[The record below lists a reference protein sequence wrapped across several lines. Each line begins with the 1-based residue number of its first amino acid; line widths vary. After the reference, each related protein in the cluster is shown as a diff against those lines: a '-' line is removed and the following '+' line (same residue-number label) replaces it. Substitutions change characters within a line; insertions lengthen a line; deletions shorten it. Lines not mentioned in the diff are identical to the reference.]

1 MANHR
6 AEKPSASRRYPRD
19 AKVIRSRSERAQQA
33 QPTRRVQPP
42 EPVQAPQPVQ
52 PVQPAQPLQASA
64 GRGGKRRAV
73 KDARRTGARKNLF
86 PALPSPPTLVGAAAL
101 ALAATGAVTISS
113 TGLGQ
118 FGSDDFQKA
127 AAQASV
133 LNGASSIGSSDA
145 LSGRLRA
152 VSRDSERQALQ
163 DAADQRLQAAAEA
176 QAKQRNAA
184 LAALAA
190 SAEKHANLLAMNAW
204 GLPIPLGSFTLT
216 AGFGEC
222 SLLWSHCHTG
232 LDFAAPEGTPIQAVA
247 SGVVTDVGWAG
258 AYGNRTVVT
267 LTDGTELWYCHQSAF
282 EVSMGQTVTRGQ
294 VIGRVG
300 ATGNVTG
307 PHLHLEVRPGGG
319 DPVDPY
325 PALVAH
331 GLTLGAPNPH

>member
-1 MANHR
+1 M
-6 AEKPSASRRYPRD
+6 
-19 AKVIRSRSERAQQA
+19 RSRPERAQQA
-33 QPTRRVQPP
+33 QPARRAQQAQSARRVQPAEP
-42 EPVQAPQPVQ
+42 AQPVQPPQ
-52 PVQPAQPLQASA
+52 PVQPAQPVQAAQPMQASA
-64 GRGGKRRAV
+64 PRGGKRKAV
-73 KDARRTGARKNLF
+73 KNTGHTGSRKNLF
-86 PALPSPPTLVGAAAL
+86 ATLPSPPTLIGAAAL

-113 TGLGQ
+113 AGLGQ
-118 FGSDDFQKA
+118 FGAGDLQKA

-190 SAEKHANLLAMNAW
+190 SAEKHANILARNAW

-216 AGFGEC
+216 AGFGQC
-222 SLLWSHCHTG
+222 SLLWAHCHTG

-325 PALVAH
+325 PALIAH
-331 GLTLGAPNPH
+331 GLTLGAPNPA